1 MGFVLAIKR
10 FFYIL
15 PFTFGLAGLFLL
27 AQAAKP
33 MLAANAGTIKASKLT
48 CTVRSQGKM
57 TVYLAKDSAIWEL
70 EHTKLTYYMLP
81 PSYELLVYNR
91 SHNIGRPLKKE
102 LWMSHL
108 DSRTPVIVLRSNRS
122 TTVFRGRPATLI
134 KLDIKPVDDFREQS
148 EFFYQDN
155 QKRYNEFS
163 KMEIIESLDIK
174 LSPAQ
179 LQFIKYKHGMSCLT
193 GLPLRITHI
202 YPNNKRQVVFEI
214 DKMETVNMPVTA
226 WQLPKNYKKVYKT
239 SQVSMEQ
246 ERYKEAADMFDTL
259 ILTKP

>member
-1 MGFVLAIKR
+1 MGFALAIKR
-10 FFYIL
+10 FFCIS
-15 PFTFGLAGLFLL
+15 GLAGLLFL
-27 AQAAKP
+27 APAPQFVSAAH
-33 MLAANAGTIKASKLT
+33 AGAITASKLT

-57 TVYLAKDSAIWEL
+57 TVYLAKDSAIWEI
-70 EHTKLTYYMLP
+70 EHTRLTYYMLP
-81 PSYELLVYNR
+81 PLYELLVYNR
-91 SHNIGRPLKKE
+91 AHNVGRQLKKD

-108 DSRTPVIVLRSNRS
+108 DSRTPVVVLRSNRS

-163 KMEIIESLDIK
+163 KMEIIESQDIK

-179 LQFIKYKHGMSCLT
+179 LQFIKYKQGLSCLT

-202 YPNNKRQVVFEI
+202 YPNGKRQVVFET

-239 SQVSMEQ
+239 SEVSMER